1 MELGSRSIED
11 IKQSL
16 SGNTDEI
23 GQYLQDMSNRSDS
36 QEDQAP
42 RQRRRCDFGQ
52 SSGSDNDDDEST
64 GMHG

>member
-36 QEDQAP
+36 QED
-42 RQRRRCDFGQ
+42 
-52 SSGSDNDDDEST
+52 
-64 GMHG
+64 